1 MLQKVDGVE
10 IIFVSSDQSQKDMLS
25 YMKESHGDWWAVEH
39 GSSTAEA
46 LSTHYKIRNIPTLI
60 VLDGNGKLISN
71 RGQID
76 VINKG
81 LEALDEWKR

>member
-46 LSTHYKIRNIPTLI
+46 LSTHYKIRSIPTLI

-81 LEALDEWKR
+81 LKALDEWKR

>member
-1 MLQKVDGVE
+1 ME
-10 IIFVSSDQSQKDMLS
+10 IIFVSSDQSQKDMLD

-46 LSTHYKIRNIPTLI
+46 LSTHYKIRSIPTLI

-71 RGQID
+71 KGRMD
-76 VINKG
+76 INDKG